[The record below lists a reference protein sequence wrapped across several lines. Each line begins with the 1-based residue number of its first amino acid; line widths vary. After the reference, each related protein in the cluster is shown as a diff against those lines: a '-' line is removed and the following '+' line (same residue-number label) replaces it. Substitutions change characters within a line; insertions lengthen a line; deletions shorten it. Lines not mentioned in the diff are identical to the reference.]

1 MKISIATILQH
12 ISENFLIH
20 SLQCDKLLIASNF
33 QLKHMVF
40 RQSIQNSVICSF
52 FAISESDTLFLKLL
66 SWRNNPLLSMINCVQ
81 VQMGKTKQLSYS
93 IQHEIFCV
101 HDGVCWDSASPRAT

>member
-1 MKISIATILQH
+1 MKINIATILQH

-33 QLKHMVF
+33 QLKHMIF
-40 RQSIQNSVICSF
+40 EQFIQNTEIYYF

-66 SWRNNPLLSMINCVQ
+66 STAFVKLLVR
-81 VQMGKTKQLSYS
+81 G
-93 IQHEIFCV
+93 
-101 HDGVCWDSASPRAT
+101 P